1 MQTLNIRPV
10 TDLRSKFNEIES
22 DIKEGP
28 VFFTKNGYGASVM
41 LSIEAYQALIDPMEA
56 ILSETDHL
64 AANDTRRFSADEVYR
79 RLKERESIA

>member
-1 MQTLNIRPV
+1 MMYTLN
-10 TDLRSKFNEIES
+10 NQ
-22 DIKEGP
+22 
-28 VFFTKNGYGASVM
+28 SV
-41 LSIEAYQALIDPMEA
+41 SEKAYQTPIDPMEA

>member
-1 MQTLNIRPV
+1 MMYTLN
-10 TDLRSKFNEIES
+10 NQ
-22 DIKEGP
+22 
-28 VFFTKNGYGASVM
+28 SV
-41 LSIEAYQALIDPMEA
+41 LEEAYQMLIDPMEA